1 MKKLI
6 TIWFVLTAL
15 MSGAQISYT
24 HKAFKAYQENKLDI
38 AKAYI
43 DTAITVSGEVSS
55 AQTWHIRGF
64 VYKEIFKLQEAENHK
79 SPAREE
85 SLKAFIKSSELD
97 ETGEFKT
104 QNDKGIYYIAT
115 SFYNQSVL
123 TQNPT
128 QYLLSIELYE
138 RSKEVHRQRDPEF
151 NSDKKDVEF
160 YNALGSM
167 LSETYDR
174 NKVKYADYAD
184 LAIKYLQVSLKIE
197 LDNLTANQLIGV
209 LYYNKGVDLI
219 LNLSPDASLDEL
231 IKVQDHCVELFLK
244 SEPFLL
250 QAHKKDPT
258 NCEIMTGLKGVR
270 FNLND
275 KEQVKLWDDKLRE
288 LGCPVDE

>member
-1 MKKLI
+1 
-6 TIWFVLTAL
+6 
-15 MSGAQISYT
+15 
-24 HKAFKAYQENKLDI
+24 
-38 AKAYI
+38 
-43 DTAITVSGEVSS
+43 
-55 AQTWHIRGF
+55 
-64 VYKEIFKLQEAENHK
+64 
-79 SPAREE
+79 
-85 SLKAFIKSSELD
+85 
-97 ETGEFKT
+97 
-104 QNDKGIYYIAT
+104 
-115 SFYNQSVL
+115 
-123 TQNPT
+123 
-128 QYLLSIELYE
+128 
-138 RSKEVHRQRDPEF
+138 
-151 NSDKKDVEF
+151 
-160 YNALGSM
+160 M
-167 LSETYDR
+167 LSETYER